1 MILSRRASKK
11 NEKGARHSERSL
23 KYQCFNMMRRN
34 IHEHLHAKMPEK
46 AHEYCAFEIAVR

>member
-11 NEKGARHSERSL
+11 NEKGARHSERSQ
-23 KYQCFNMMRRN
+23 KCQCFNVMRRN
-34 IHEHLHAKMPEK
+34 IHEHLQAKMPGK